1 MNSTQLGRLSQQ
13 LTVTADMLPRHYRD
27 FPWGVNKLRHHI
39 GHRGMALFYL
49 VATGALAIFAW
60 ELQHVVYNPPPPPG
74 QMYASVFVRDPAAH
88 VGLSAA
94 IDPDHPWK
102 DSLTVTVGRVPS
114 GQTGWL
120 LVIECPSGV
129 PRSPA
134 VPLYSEAAP
143 QAQSAATRVTVI
155 TGIASPKHNIMLGC
169 FTEPKSLPSTSGY
182 SSSLANVSVA
192 ALQLD
197 DGMVGAQGLPML
209 YAQQSR
215 PGGAVRR
222 LVQIFPNVTCPSATA
237 APVPTTASSATIRAS
252 SSAAAPP
259 QPSGE
264 STAPT
269 PPTSSS
275 SPSPLSSSSS
285 PLPPTTTANPA
296 CLNLAPANAKL
307 IKYEVPSTESTIE
320 TLHHVNYKDYQ
331 LSMYPTGDTPP
342 ENNGEESIIWKA
354 PSAQNPSFQATNA
367 ATQLDG
373 QKDLFISG
381 VLWGIVGGA
390 GVASVDHLY
399 EAYRERKEEA
409 LQPPE

>member
-1 MNSTQLGRLSQQ
+1 
-13 LTVTADMLPRHYRD
+13 
-27 FPWGVNKLRHHI
+27 
-39 GHRGMALFYL
+39 MALFYL
-49 VATGALAIFAW
+49 AATGVLAILAW
-60 ELQHVVYNPPPPPG
+60 QLQHVVYNPPPPPG
-74 QMYASVFVRDPAAH
+74 QIYAAVFVRDPAAH
-88 VGLSAA
+88 VALSAD
-94 IDPDHPWK
+94 IDPNHPWE
-102 DSLTVTVGRVPS
+102 DRLTVTVGRAPS

-155 TGIASPKHNIMLGC
+155 TGVASPKHNIMLGC

-209 YAQQSR
+209 YAQQNR
-215 PGGAVRR
+215 PGRAVRR

-237 APVPTTASSATIRAS
+237 APVPTTASSATIQAS

-259 QPSGE
+259 QPAGE
-264 STAPT
+264 STAST
-269 PPTSSS
+269 PATSSSSS
-275 SPSPLSSSSS
+275 SPSPSSSSSS
-285 PLPPTTTANPA
+285 PLPPPTTTTANPA
-296 CLNLAPANAKL
+296 CLNLTPANAKL

-342 ENNGEESIIWKA
+342 ENNGEESIVWKA

-399 EAYRERKEEA
+399 EAYRERKEKA
-409 LQPPE
+409 PRPPQ